1 MQCVV
6 AVDASG
12 DYSEL
17 YEPVH
22 DPLIARYLALRAK
35 LPSSHARGSPS
46 PVIHPLL
53 SRSPLARSIY
63 STIPFAPNLTRPE
76 FVPTRQLELL
86 EILRDKFPN
95 HRVLM
100 SDFDSLPEA
109 IEGVNAPV
117 VQTRYAGEVRL
128 VVFLSLRVLV
138 AAVCGCLAR
147 SLSRAKALTL
157 SLSLAAPADGPVHD
171 VPRPAGLLRHLLP
184 DRL

>member
-1 MQCVV
+1 MSVRTLTRSLARWQDNFPHDVVRYTTDTHEPMQCVV
-6 AVDASG
+6 SIDASG

-22 DPLIARYLALRAK
+22 DPLIARYLSLRSK
-35 LPSSHARGSPS
+35 LPSSRARASPS

-53 SRSPLARSIY
+53 AQSTLLRSIY
-63 STIPFAPNLTRPE
+63 STIPFAPNLTAPE

-100 SDFDSLPEA
+100 SDFDTLPEA

-117 VQTRYAGEVRL
+117 VQTRYAGEVR
-128 VVFLSLRVLV
+128 
-138 AAVCGCLAR
+138 
-147 SLSRAKALTL
+147 RAPTFASCRET
-157 SLSLAAPADGPVHD
+157 
-171 VPRPAGLLRHLLP
+171 
-184 DRL
+184 